1 MSKEAARVVK
11 QVKANNL
18 PNIVTRV
25 KINNQTEFESC
36 VTKIITG
43 CPDTVVMI
51 VADIPITKKQKDKV
65 LLAASYV
72 PDRVTDGELDQ
83 WLDKSVEHVVK
94 DGELVEVLGDDRS
107 YRSIQITYPEDSES
121 TPFKLVDMINGPAFS
136 ILKKAG
142 LQEDES
148 SSEEDYGFEI

>member
-25 KINNQTEFESC
+25 KINNQKEFESC
-36 VTKIITG
+36 VTKIIAG

-51 VADIPITKKQKDKV
+51 VADIPITKKQKAKV

-72 PDRVTDGELDQ
+72 PERVKDGEINQ

-94 DGELVEVLGDDRS
+94 DGELVIISSDPKTK
-107 YRSIQITYPEDSES
+107 SIQITYPEDSES

-148 SSEEDYGFEI
+148 SSEEDYGIEI